1 MNPTRSARI
10 FPISA
15 FATEASKN
23 GATPKPTDAADG

>member
-1 MNPTRSARI
+1 MNPTRSAHT

-23 GATPKPTDAADG
+23 GAALKPTSTADG